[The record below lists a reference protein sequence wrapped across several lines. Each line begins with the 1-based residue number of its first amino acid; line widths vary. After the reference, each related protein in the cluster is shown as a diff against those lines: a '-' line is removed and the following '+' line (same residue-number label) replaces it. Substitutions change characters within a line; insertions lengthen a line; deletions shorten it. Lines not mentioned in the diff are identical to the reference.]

1 MPNNLAPIRRSTM
14 YRTDIHQ
21 IAFTDFNQSCGMQ
34 LDSDNEWVRLAD
46 RLQWGKWETE
56 YAKNFK
62 SNRGNPAKSFRMV
75 LGALLI
81 QKKKGLSDRKLVKE
95 ITENPYLQ
103 YFLGMPAF
111 TSEAPFTAPA
121 LVYFRKRLSVED
133 INQINEDCLR
143 GAGPTPEHCG
153 ENEGARAREAAEGKE
168 SGNKGTFIMDA
179 TCSPSN
185 IRYPQDFSLLNEAR
199 EKLEKMIDFF
209 NRKYDPWKKPRT
221 YREVARKEYLALAKS
236 RRRTKKQIRATVR
249 KMLGYVKRDLGYLEE
264 YMAAGYVLDGRFV
277 NSYLVIL
284 ELYRQQKYMFD
295 NKTNQVDD
303 RIVSIN
309 QPYIRP
315 IVRGKARAKT
325 EFGAKYDVSIDGKG
339 HARLERI
346 SFDAYCEGNE
356 FQDAVERYRK
366 RTGHYPARALVDQI
380 YRNSEN
386 RRYCKEHGIE
396 MTGPRLGR
404 PPKDKGKTA
413 KAAKKEYQDNTDRI
427 EVERFFSRD
436 KHSFGAGL
444 IMTKLDNTTLV
455 SIALSILAANIF
467 ETDTGN
473 FFVLY
478 LRDVPDLYG
487 SQYFIEFEPAA

>member
-1 MPNNLAPIRRSTM
+1 M
-14 YRTDIHQ
+14 YRTEIRQ

-34 LDSDNEWVRLAD
+34 LDKNNEWVRLAD
-46 RLQWGKWETE
+46 SLEWSKWEVE
-56 YAKNFK
+56 YARNFK
-62 SNRGNPAKSFRMV
+62 SSKGCPAKSFRMV

-81 QKKKGLSDRKLVKE
+81 QKRKGLSDRKLIKE

-103 YFLGMPAF
+103 YFMGMPGF

-133 INQINEDCLR
+133 INRINEDYLQN
-143 GAGPTPEHCG
+143 ADPTPEHG
-153 ENEGARAREAAEGKE
+153 EENENARAVEANEETKN
-168 SGNKGTFIMDA
+168 GNKGTFIMDA

-209 NRKYDPWKKPRT
+209 NRTYAPWKKPRT

-236 RRRTKKQIRATVR
+236 RRRTKKQIRVTIR
-249 KMLGYVKRDLGYLEE
+249 RMLGYVRRDLRYLEE
-264 YMAAGYVLDGRFV
+264 YMVAGYALDEKFV
-277 NSYLVIL
+277 DNYLVIL

-315 IVRGKARAKT
+315 IVRGKARART
-325 EFGAKYDVSIDGKG
+325 EFGAKYDVSIDEKG
-339 HARLERI
+339 HARLEKI

-356 FQDAVERYRK
+356 LQDAIERYRE
-366 RTGHYPARALVDQI
+366 RTGHYPRRVLVDQI
-380 YRNSEN
+380 YRTSKN
-386 RRYCKEHGIE
+386 RRFCKELGIE
-396 MTGPRLGR
+396 ISGPRLGR
-404 PPKDKGKTA
+404 PPKDKTKQT
-413 KAAKKEYQDNTDRI
+413 KAEYQDNTDRI

-478 LRDVPDLYG
+478 LRDMPDRYG
-487 SQYFIEFEPAA
+487 KQYLMEFEPVA